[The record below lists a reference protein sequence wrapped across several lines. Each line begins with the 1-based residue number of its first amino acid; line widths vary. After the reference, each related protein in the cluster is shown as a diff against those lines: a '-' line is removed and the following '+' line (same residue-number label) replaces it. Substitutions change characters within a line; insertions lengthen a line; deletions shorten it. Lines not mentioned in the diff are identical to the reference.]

1 MLYETIDIIVL
12 ITRLKKICFVRF
24 FNIMNKKLLKKLLNY
39 YQAKVFE
46 FVLIESIFFFF
57 DYMNVSTFFDSL
69 KKGINKIIRL
79 I

>member
-1 MLYETIDIIVL
+1 
-12 ITRLKKICFVRF
+12 
-24 FNIMNKKLLKKLLNY
+24 MNKKLLKKLLNY